1 MFFSDFFNNFY
12 FHPNMEKLFLQ
23 KSSVNIFNSKD
34 KKKEKR
40 KFRDEN
46 RTLYKFQ
53 VQTIFYLLN
62 VIEKSKE

>member
-1 MFFSDFFNNFY
+1 
-12 FHPNMEKLFLQ
+12 MEKLFLQ